1 MAGGYYDPG
10 YVTQQ
15 AGQNLGT
22 QNPLQYLQANPNT
35 TPFQGWNAGK
45 YLESNPD
52 LVAAWNNGSG
62 LVNSSDPSQG
72 TLGDKYGTLDNWAL
86 NHYNMY
92 GINEARGYEGMPTSV
107 RDYNSSLI
115 TNPQLPPGTAYEATT
130 ITPQAGEMVNAPQ
143 LDPGGVQATQTQA
156 GPAQQATAPNPQQAA
171 TYDPSLVNEE
181 DVPQVEAE
189 QGTVSEN
196 AQVTPEQGTLNPEI
210 SALLDPYMAEVPF
223 DERSLVQYQYEQ
235 LTNFDPMNPP
245 NWAKGAMREAMA
257 RMAGRGMGSSSMAA
271 EAISASILQAALPI
285 ASQDAK
291 VFENLMLKKLDQKA
305 QATFL
310 KAGYLAQMDMKN
322 LDNRQQAAI
331 VNAQAFLSMDLANLA
346 NRQQAAIVNTQG
358 RIQAMLSNQ
367 AAINAARQFN
377 AASTNQMT
385 MFYDQLGAQIQM
397 FNASQVNDMSKFN
410 AGQANAISMFNAN
423 LKSQREQ
430 FNLSLDF
437 AAQQSNAQWLRQIN
451 TLNTQAIN
459 QQNMVNTQNLF
470 NMSTNAL
477 NNEMLLLR
485 DQEKMIF
492 DAGQR
497 EADRNAARAIA
508 IFNNDNLWA
517 IMDEQNSTE
526 LAKLIGDSLFWAT
539 NAVLS

>member
-62 LVNSSDPSQG
+62 LVDSADPGKG
-72 TLGDKYGTLDNWAL
+72 TLGSTYGTLENYAL
-86 NHYNMY
+86 NHYNLY
-92 GINEARGYEGMPTSV
+92 GINEGRGYDGMPTSV
-107 RDYNSSLI
+107 REYNANLI
-115 TNPQLPPGTAYEATT
+115 TNPQLPPGTNYEATM

-143 LDPGGVQATQTQA
+143 LNPTGVQATQTTT
-156 GPAQQATAPNPQQAA
+156 GPAQQASAPTPQQAA
-171 TYDPSLVNEE
+171 TYDPSLVNQE
-181 DVPQVEAE
+181 DVPQVQAE
-189 QGTVSEN
+189 QGTVSNN
-196 AQVTPEQGTLNPEI
+196 AQVTPVQGTLNPEI

-223 DERSLVQYQYEQ
+223 DERSLVQYQYAQ
-235 LTNFDPMNPP
+235 LTDFDPMNPP

-257 RMAGRGMGSSSMAA
+257 RMAGRGLGSSSMAA

-291 VFENLMLKKLDQKA
+291 VFENLMIKKLDQKA

-322 LDNRQQAAI
+322 LDNRQQAAV
-331 VNAQAFLSMDLANLA
+331 VNAQAFLYMDLANLA
-346 NRQQAAIVNTQG
+346 NRQQAAIINTQG

-385 MFYDQLGAQIQM
+385 MFYDQLGSQIQM
-397 FNASQVNDMSKFN
+397 FNASQTNEMNKFN

-423 LKSQREQ
+423 LVSQREQ

-470 NMSTNAL
+470 NLSTNAL

-492 DAGQR
+492 DAGQKQL
-497 EADRNAARAIA
+497 DRDAARAIA

-517 IMDEQNSTE
+517 MMDQQSQDKFAE
-526 LAKLIGDSLFWAT
+526 LLGGFIFGAT
-539 NAVLS
+539 NNLLK